1 MKKRQEVLLVTI
13 LYRMTGSPEV
23 SYDGSE
29 WYAAGRAWAM
39 ENEISDGTNMPNNV
53 TREQLVSMLW
63 RYDGSNEVESDML
76 NGFIDSNKVSDYAV
90 NAMQWALESGI
101 ISGESSY
108 YTNPKMAM
116 LQEHKAAMLCDI
128 KI

>member
-1 MKKRQEVLLVTI
+1 MLVTI

-76 NGFIDSNKVSDYAV
+76 NDFTDSDKVSDYAV
-90 NAMQWALESGI
+90 NAMKWALENGI
-101 ISGESSY
+101 ISGESD
-108 YTNPKMAM
+108 TTLNPKGNATRAQM
-116 LQEHKAAMLCDI
+116 AAMIMRYKNI
-128 KI
+128 K

>member
-1 MKKRQEVLLVTI
+1 
-13 LYRMTGSPEV
+13 MTGSPEV

-101 ISGESSY
+101 ISGESD
-108 YTNPKMAM
+108 TTLNPKGNATRAQM
-116 LQEHKAAMLCDI
+116 AAMIMRYKNI
-128 KI
+128 K